1 MRFDLMIEKRAVEE
15 LKSFSDEKRNRI
27 KDKIKEILKDDPL
40 PRGKGDIKKIK
51 DSDFWRLRVGDYRV
65 FYDIDK
71 EEGTVY
77 ILSIKHRSD
86 AYKEL

>member
-1 MRFDLMIEKRAVEE
+1 MSFDLMIEERAVKE
-15 LKSFSDEKRNRI
+15 LKSLSDDKKARI
-27 KDKIKEILKDDPL
+27 KNKIKSILKDDPS
-40 PRGKGDIKKIK
+40 PSGKGDIKKIK

-71 EEGTVY
+71 EEEIVY
-77 ILSIKHRSD
+77 ILSIKHRSN